1 VTALADHPEA
11 EDSYAAGVRAA
22 LPLVLPTLLIG
33 ASFGVAATT
42 VGWGVVAPVVMS
54 AIVFSGA
61 AQFAIASVLGG
72 GGSVLAAVLAG
83 TLVAT
88 RFLAAGAAIGPS
100 MRGGPLRRALEGQA
114 VVDASLVL
122 GRVGEGRYGPRR
134 LLGSSAPQ
142 YVCWTTGTLIGV
154 LAGERIADP
163 EALGLDAVF
172 PAFFVSLVV
181 GELNSTATR
190 VTAAAAAA
198 IVLVLIPVAP
208 PGVPVIAA
216 CAAVLAGRVVAT
228 R

>member
-1 VTALADHPEA
+1 
-11 EDSYAAGVRAA
+11 
-22 LPLVLPTLLIG
+22 VLPTLLIG

-61 AQFAIASVLGG
+61 AQFAIASVLGA
-72 GGSVLAAVLAG
+72 GGSVVAAVLAG

-88 RFLAAGAAIGPS
+88 RFLAMGAAIGPS
-100 MRGGPLRRALEGQA
+100 MRGGRLRRALEGQA

-122 GRVGEGRYGPRR
+122 ARTGEARYGPRR
-134 LLGSSAPQ
+134 LLGATAPQ
-142 YVCWTTGTLIGV
+142 YLCWTTGTLLGV

-172 PAFFVSLVV
+172 PAFFVALVV
-181 GELNSTATR
+181 GELTTTATR

-198 IVLVLIPVAP
+198 IVLVCIPLTP
-208 PGVPVIAA
+208 PGIPVIAA
-216 CAAVLAGRVVAT
+216 CAAVLAGRLAM
-228 R
+228 RS

>member
-1 VTALADHPEA
+1 VTARLAQPEA

-22 LPLVLPTLLIG
+22 LPLVVPTLLIG
-33 ASFGVAATT
+33 ASFGVAAST

-61 AQFAIASVLGG
+61 AQFAIASVLGA
-72 GGSVLAAVLAG
+72 GGSVVAAVLAG
-83 TLVAT
+83 SLIAT
-88 RFLAAGAAIGPS
+88 RFLAMGAAIGPS

-122 GRVGEGRYGPRR
+122 ARVGDARYGPRR
-134 LLGSSAPQ
+134 LLGATAPQ
-142 YVCWTTGTLIGV
+142 YACWTTGTLIGV
-154 LAGERIADP
+154 LVGDKIADP

-172 PAFFVSLVV
+172 PAFFVVLVA
-181 GELNSTATR
+181 GELTTRAAR
-190 VTAAAAAA
+190 VTAAAAAL
-198 IVLVLIPVAP
+198 IVLALIPVAP

-216 CAAVLAGRVVAT
+216 CAAVAAGRLVA

>member
-1 VTALADHPEA
+1 VTARLAQPEA

-22 LPLVLPTLLIG
+22 LPLVVPTLLIG
-33 ASFGVAATT
+33 ASFGVAAST

-61 AQFAIASVLGG
+61 AQFAIASVLGA
-72 GGSVLAAVLAG
+72 GGSVVAAVLAG
-83 TLVAT
+83 SLIAT
-88 RFLAAGAAIGPS
+88 RFLAMGAAIGPS

-122 GRVGEGRYGPRR
+122 ARVGDARYGPRR
-134 LLGSSAPQ
+134 LLGATAPQ
-142 YVCWTTGTLIGV
+142 YVCWTAGTLIGV
-154 LAGERIADP
+154 LVGDRIADP

-172 PAFFVSLVV
+172 PAFFVVLVA
-181 GELNSTATR
+181 GELTTRAAR
-190 VTAAAAAA
+190 VTAAAAAL
-198 IVLVLIPVAP
+198 IVLALIPVAP

-216 CAAVLAGRVVAT
+216 CAAVAAGRLVA

>member
-1 VTALADHPEA
+1 VTARLAQPEA
-11 EDSYAAGVRAA
+11 EDSYAAGFRAA
-22 LPLVLPTLLIG
+22 VPLVVPTLLIG
-33 ASFGVAATT
+33 ASFGVAAST

-61 AQFAIASVLGG
+61 AQFAIASVLGA
-72 GGSVLAAVLAG
+72 GGSVVAAVLAG
-83 TLVAT
+83 SLIAT
-88 RFLAAGAAIGPS
+88 RFLAMGAAIGPS

-122 GRVGEGRYGPRR
+122 ARVGDARYGPRR
-134 LLGSSAPQ
+134 LLGATAPQ

-154 LAGERIADP
+154 LVGDKIADP

-172 PAFFVSLVV
+172 PAFFVVLVA
-181 GELNSTATR
+181 GELTTRAAR
-190 VTAAAAAA
+190 VTAAAAAL
-198 IVLVLIPVAP
+198 IVLALIPVAP

-216 CAAVLAGRVVAT
+216 CAAVAAGRLVA